1 MNSKDLK
8 LLETINSSIKDF
20 KQNSKWYLEPK
31 NFNIPDSNDLRCV
44 KEFSSVAILIYQ
56 TLRLIDDCNKNQ
68 NNIYSNILRSCL
80 DADIL
85 QLLLINCYSDNIYG
99 IYKFRDLMKK
109 YTLLEHMPLIV
120 STKMNP
126 FITMNSE
133 DFLLKVVVQ
142 YIRDGH
148 GEIFGENQYI
158 KNLNFSS

>member
-1 MNSKDLK
+1 
-8 LLETINSSIKDF
+8 
-20 KQNSKWYLEPK
+20 
-31 NFNIPDSNDLRCV
+31 
-44 KEFSSVAILIYQ
+44 
-56 TLRLIDDCNKNQ
+56 
-68 NNIYSNILRSCL
+68 
-80 DADIL
+80 
-85 QLLLINCYSDNIYG
+85 
-99 IYKFRDLMKK
+99 MKK